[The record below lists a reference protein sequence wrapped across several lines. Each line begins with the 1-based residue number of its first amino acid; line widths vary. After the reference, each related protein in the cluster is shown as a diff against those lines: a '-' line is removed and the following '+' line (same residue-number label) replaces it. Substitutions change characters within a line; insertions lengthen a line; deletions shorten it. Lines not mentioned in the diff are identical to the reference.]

1 MDDDTMKALGI
12 LREVNEALI
21 AGLEGAIFCMENWK
35 DLTPEA
41 QKSSIDKLK
50 ALIAQ
55 SNKYYGAKP
64 TEH

>member
-21 AGLEGAIFCMENWK
+21 AGLEGAVFYMENWK
-35 DLTPEA
+35 DLTPETR
-41 QKSSIDKLK
+41 QSTIDKLR

-55 SNKYYGAKP
+55 SGKYYGTKQI
-64 TEH
+64 EH